1 MPVATPVAPEDSS
14 ENMAN
19 SQLLTLTA
27 PWKSPP
33 HPEGSHSQDGQTAS
47 QGGQQATQDAS
58 NRGPAASHD
67 NQLLTLTTPWKS
79 PPHENNNP
87 MFGVSAEKMNG
98 DETSYGDVNQTSQ
111 DRYGDMYGKTAS
123 GTAGAQSLQPSP
135 VYQDFQQTYS
145 LQDMTSTPRQYGNCK
160 DVSWEA
166 EWNQE
171 WPSYWG
177 MPEEGR
183 SVLAS

>member
-1 MPVATPVAPEDSS
+1 
-14 ENMAN
+14 MAN

-33 HPEGSHSQDGQTAS
+33 HPEGSHSQDGQTVSQAGQAAQDNANRAS
-47 QGGQQATQDAS
+47 T
-58 NRGPAASHD
+58 PAHD

-87 MFGVSAEKMNG
+87 MFPVSSEKMTG
-98 DETSYGDVNQTSQ
+98 DEGAYSDVTQSNQE
-111 DRYGDMYGKTAS
+111 RYNDMYAKTA
-123 GTAGAQSLQPSP
+123 AQPIQPSP
-135 VYQDFQQTYS
+135 VYQDFQQTYT
-145 LQDMTSTPRQYGNCK
+145 LQDMTTTPRQYGNCK
-160 DVSWEA
+160 DASWEA